1 MIVHD
6 NRGSERIPIPVFK
19 IDDFNKFIIALELIL
34 LDFRYVFKQSLRIK
48 CEKEIPKLVPKI
60 YTIIKI
66 ITPIERKIYKNN
78 FSWKDINIHLFNMVY
93 NNHKLTITLEDYNRR
108 LLNKKEGISCNKN
121 EKYLL
126 YFQLDLINKL
136 HDGEQV
142 FMDDLAPL
150 QEREFKSL
158 NNSFKVYFYDWVL
171 FGVEY
176 SGLTFEDLEFIYFLI
191 DESLKLK
198 KDKELEDAQDIIVG
212 FFNAFYSHI
221 DYIIG

>member
-1 MIVHD
+1 MTIYD
-6 NRGSERIPIPVFK
+6 NQGAEKIPIPVFK
-19 IDDFNKFIIALELIL
+19 IDDFNKFIITLETIIVDYRNL
-34 LDFRYVFKQSLRIK
+34 FRQSLRTK
-48 CEKEIPKLVPKI
+48 CEKEIPKLVEKI

-93 NNHKLTITLEDYNRR
+93 NNHRLTITLEDYNRR
-108 LLNKKEGISCNKN
+108 ILNKKEGISCTKN

-150 QEREFKSL
+150 QEKEFKSL
-158 NNSFKVYFYDWVL
+158 DNSFKDYFYDWVL

-176 SGLTFEDLEFIYFLI
+176 SGLTFEDLEFIYLLI
-191 DESLKLK
+191 DEASKLK
-198 KDKELEDAQDIIVG
+198 KDNELEDAQDIIVG
-212 FFNAFYSHI
+212 FFKAFYSHI
-221 DYIIG
+221 DYIMG